1 MDLSIVIPVYNEE
14 KNVALLHQSIR
25 NTLDKT
31 DFKYEIVF
39 VDDGSTDNTFN
50 ILNNLKK
57 VKIIKFRK
65 NFGQTAA
72 MMAGFKEAKGSVIVS
87 MDGDLQNDPS
97 DIPKLIE
104 KLNEGYDAVSGWRY
118 NRKDSFSKVLFS
130 KFANSFRQ
138 LLIKDPV
145 HDSGCSL
152 RAYKK
157 ECLSEIE
164 LYGEMHRYIPAILNW
179 KGFKLSEIKVNH
191 FPRKNGKTKYNM
203 WRIHKGFMDL
213 MNVWFWRKYSSRPL
227 HIFGGSGLF
236 LTLLGFILGVTLLIA
251 RQIYGYSLGQSQ
263 LPLLA
268 VLMVVIGVQ
277 FFISGLL
284 ADISIK
290 NYYGHNGRKTY
301 SIEKILE
308 K

>member
-14 KNVALLHQSIR
+14 KNVALLHQTIR

-31 DFKYEIVF
+31 DFKYEIIF

-72 MMAGFKEAKGSVIVS
+72 MMAGFENSNGKVIVS
-87 MDGDLQNDPS
+87 LDGDLQNDPS
-97 DIPKLIE
+97 DIPKLLD
-104 KLNEGYDAVSGWRY
+104 KLNEGYDVVSGWRY
-118 NRKDSFSKVLFS
+118 NRQDSFGKKTFS
-130 KFANSFRQ
+130 KIANSFRQ
-138 LLIKDPV
+138 LLVKDPI

-157 ECLSEIE
+157 ECFSDLQ
-164 LYGEMHRYIPAILNW
+164 LHGEMHRYIPAILAW
-179 KGFKLSEIKVNH
+179 KGFKLDEVKVNH
-191 FPRKNGKTKYNM
+191 LPRKFGKTKYNM
-203 WRIHKGFMDL
+203 WRVLKGFMDL
-213 MNVWFWRKYSSRPL
+213 INVWFWRKYSNRPL
-227 HIFGGSGLF
+227 HIFGGFGIILS
-236 LTLLGFILGVTLLIA
+236 LLGFILGLSLIVA
-251 RQIYGYSLGQSQ
+251 RQFYGLSLGQSQ

-277 FFISGLL
+277 FFISGLM

-290 NYYGHNGRKTY
+290 NYYSNGRRTY
-301 SIEKILE
+301 SIEKIVE

>member
-14 KNVALLHQSIR
+14 KNVALLHQTIR

-31 DFKYEIVF
+31 DFKYEIIF

-72 MMAGFKEAKGSVIVS
+72 MMAGFENSNGKVIVS
-87 MDGDLQNDPS
+87 LDGDLQNDPS
-97 DIPKLIE
+97 DIPKLLD
-104 KLNEGYDAVSGWRY
+104 KLNEGYDVVSGWRY
-118 NRKDSFSKVLFS
+118 NRQDSFGKKAFS
-130 KFANSFRQ
+130 KIANSFRQ
-138 LLIKDPV
+138 LLVKDPI

-157 ECLSEIE
+157 ECFSDLQ
-164 LYGEMHRYIPAILNW
+164 LHGEMHRYIPAILAW
-179 KGFKLSEIKVNH
+179 KGFKLDEVKVNH
-191 FPRKNGKTKYNM
+191 LPRKYGKTKYNM
-203 WRIHKGFMDL
+203 WRVTKGFMDL
-213 MNVWFWRKYSSRPL
+213 INVWFWRKYSNRPL
-227 HIFGGSGLF
+227 HIFGGFGIILS
-236 LTLLGFILGVTLLIA
+236 LLGFILGLSLIVA
-251 RQIYGYSLGQSQ
+251 RQFYGMSLGQSQ

-268 VLMVVIGVQ
+268 VLIVVIGVQ
-277 FFISGLL
+277 FFISGLM

-290 NYYGHNGRKTY
+290 NYYSNGRRTY
-301 SIEKILE
+301 SIEKIVE

>member
-14 KNVALLHQSIR
+14 KNVALLHQTIR

-31 DFKYEIVF
+31 DFKYEIIF

-72 MMAGFKEAKGSVIVS
+72 MMAGFENSNGKVIVS
-87 MDGDLQNDPS
+87 LDGDLQNDPS
-97 DIPKLIE
+97 DIPKLLD
-104 KLNEGYDAVSGWRY
+104 KLNEGYDVVSGWRY
-118 NRKDSFSKVLFS
+118 NRQDSFGKKAFS
-130 KFANSFRQ
+130 KIANSFRQ
-138 LLIKDPV
+138 LLVKDPI

-157 ECLSEIE
+157 ECFSDLQ
-164 LYGEMHRYIPAILNW
+164 LHGEMHRYIPAILAW
-179 KGFKLSEIKVNH
+179 KGFKLDEVKVNH
-191 FPRKNGKTKYNM
+191 LPRKYGKTKYNM
-203 WRIHKGFMDL
+203 WRVLKGFMDL
-213 MNVWFWRKYSSRPL
+213 INVWFWRKYSNRPL
-227 HIFGGSGLF
+227 HIFGGFGIILS
-236 LTLLGFILGVTLLIA
+236 LLGFILGLSLIVA
-251 RQIYGYSLGQSQ
+251 RQFYGMSLGQSQ

-268 VLMVVIGVQ
+268 VLIVVIGVQ
-277 FFISGLL
+277 FFISGLM

-290 NYYGHNGRKTY
+290 NYYSNGRRTY
-301 SIEKILE
+301 SIEKIVE

>member
-14 KNVALLHQSIR
+14 KNVALLHQTIR

-31 DFKYEIVF
+31 DFKYEIIF

-72 MMAGFKEAKGSVIVS
+72 MMAGFENSNGKVIVS
-87 MDGDLQNDPS
+87 LDGDLQNDPS
-97 DIPKLIE
+97 DIPKLLD
-104 KLNEGYDAVSGWRY
+104 KLNEGYDVVSGWRY
-118 NRKDSFSKVLFS
+118 NRQDSFGKKTFS
-130 KFANSFRQ
+130 KIANSFRQ
-138 LLIKDPV
+138 LLVKDPI

-157 ECLSEIE
+157 ECFSDLQ
-164 LYGEMHRYIPAILNW
+164 LHGEMHRYIPAILAW
-179 KGFKLSEIKVNH
+179 KGFKLSEVKVNH
-191 FPRKNGKTKYNM
+191 LPRKFGKTKYNM
-203 WRIHKGFMDL
+203 WRVLKGFMDL
-213 MNVWFWRKYSSRPL
+213 INVWFWRKYSNRPL
-227 HIFGGSGLF
+227 HIFGGFGIILS
-236 LTLLGFILGVTLLIA
+236 LLGFILGLSLIVA
-251 RQIYGYSLGQSQ
+251 RQFYGLSLGQSQ

-277 FFISGLL
+277 FFISGLM

-290 NYYGHNGRKTY
+290 NYYSNGRRTY
-301 SIEKILE
+301 SIEKIVE

>member
-1 MDLSIVIPVYNEE
+1 
-14 KNVALLHQSIR
+14 
-25 NTLDKT
+25 
-31 DFKYEIVF
+31 
-39 VDDGSTDNTFN
+39 
-50 ILNNLKK
+50 
-57 VKIIKFRK
+57 
-65 NFGQTAA
+65 
-72 MMAGFKEAKGSVIVS
+72 
-87 MDGDLQNDPS
+87 
-97 DIPKLIE
+97 
-104 KLNEGYDAVSGWRY
+104 
-118 NRKDSFSKVLFS
+118 
-130 KFANSFRQ
+130 
-138 LLIKDPV
+138 
-145 HDSGCSL
+145 
-152 RAYKK
+152 
-157 ECLSEIE
+157 
-164 LYGEMHRYIPAILNW
+164 MHRYIPAILNW

>member
-31 DFKYEIVF
+31 DFKYEIIF

-72 MMAGFKEAKGSVIVS
+72 MMAGFENSNGKVIVS
-87 MDGDLQNDPS
+87 LDGDLQNDPS
-97 DIPKLIE
+97 DIPKLLD
-104 KLNEGYDAVSGWRY
+104 KLNEGYDVVSGWRY
-118 NRKDSFSKVLFS
+118 NRQDSFGKKAFS
-130 KFANSFRQ
+130 KIANSFRQ
-138 LLIKDPV
+138 LLVKDPI

-157 ECLSEIE
+157 ECFSDLQ
-164 LYGEMHRYIPAILNW
+164 LHGEMHRYIPAILAW
-179 KGFKLSEIKVNH
+179 KGFKLDEVKVNH
-191 FPRKNGKTKYNM
+191 LPRKYGKTKYNM
-203 WRIHKGFMDL
+203 WRVTKGFMDL
-213 MNVWFWRKYSSRPL
+213 INVWFWRKYSNRPL
-227 HIFGGSGLF
+227 HIFGGFGLI
-236 LTLLGFILGVTLLIA
+236 LTLFGFVLGISLLIL
-251 RQIYGYSLGQSQ
+251 RQFYGMSLGQSQ

-277 FFISGLL
+277 FFISGLM

-290 NYYGHNGRKTY
+290 NYYSNGRRTY
-301 SIEKILE
+301 SIEKIVE

>member
-31 DFKYEIVF
+31 DFKYEIIF

-72 MMAGFKEAKGSVIVS
+72 MMAGFENSNGKVIVS
-87 MDGDLQNDPS
+87 LDGDLQNDPS
-97 DIPKLIE
+97 DIPKLLD
-104 KLNEGYDAVSGWRY
+104 KLNEGYDVVSGWRY
-118 NRKDSFSKVLFS
+118 NRQDSFGKKTFS
-130 KFANSFRQ
+130 KIANSFRQ
-138 LLIKDPV
+138 LLVKDPI

-157 ECLSEIE
+157 ECFSDLQ
-164 LYGEMHRYIPAILNW
+164 LHGEMHRYIPAILAW
-179 KGFKLSEIKVNH
+179 KGFKLDEVKVNH
-191 FPRKNGKTKYNM
+191 LPRKFGKTKYNM
-203 WRIHKGFMDL
+203 WRVLKGFMDL
-213 MNVWFWRKYSSRPL
+213 INVWFWRKYSNRPL
-227 HIFGGSGLF
+227 HIFGGFGII
-236 LTLLGFILGVTLLIA
+236 LTLFGFVLGLSLLIA
-251 RQIYGYSLGQSQ
+251 RQFYGLSLGQSQ

-277 FFISGLL
+277 FFISGLM

-290 NYYGHNGRKTY
+290 NYYSNGRRTY
-301 SIEKILE
+301 SIEKIVE

>member
-104 KLNEGYDAVSGWRY
+104 N
-118 NRKDSFSKVLFS
+118 
-130 KFANSFRQ
+130 
-138 LLIKDPV
+138 
-145 HDSGCSL
+145 
-152 RAYKK
+152 
-157 ECLSEIE
+157 
-164 LYGEMHRYIPAILNW
+164 
-179 KGFKLSEIKVNH
+179 
-191 FPRKNGKTKYNM
+191 
-203 WRIHKGFMDL
+203 
-213 MNVWFWRKYSSRPL
+213 
-227 HIFGGSGLF
+227 
-236 LTLLGFILGVTLLIA
+236 
-251 RQIYGYSLGQSQ
+251 
-263 LPLLA
+263 
-268 VLMVVIGVQ
+268 
-277 FFISGLL
+277 
-284 ADISIK
+284 
-290 NYYGHNGRKTY
+290 
-301 SIEKILE
+301 
-308 K
+308 

>member
-14 KNVALLHQSIR
+14 KNVALLHQTIR

-31 DFKYEIVF
+31 DFKYEIIF

-72 MMAGFKEAKGSVIVS
+72 MMAGFENSNGKVIVS
-87 MDGDLQNDPS
+87 LDGDLQNDPS
-97 DIPKLIE
+97 DIPKLLD
-104 KLNEGYDAVSGWRY
+104 KLNEGYDVVSGWRY
-118 NRKDSFSKVLFS
+118 NRQDSFGKKTFS
-130 KFANSFRQ
+130 KIANSFRQ
-138 LLIKDPV
+138 LLVKDPI

-157 ECLSEIE
+157 ECFSDLQ
-164 LYGEMHRYIPAILNW
+164 LHGEMHRYIPAILAW
-179 KGFKLSEIKVNH
+179 KGFKLDEVKVNH
-191 FPRKNGKTKYNM
+191 LPRKYGKTKYNM
-203 WRIHKGFMDL
+203 WRVTKGFMDL
-213 MNVWFWRKYSSRPL
+213 INVWFWRKYSNRPL
-227 HIFGGSGLF
+227 HIFGGFGIILS
-236 LTLLGFILGVTLLIA
+236 LLGFILGLSLIVA
-251 RQIYGYSLGQSQ
+251 RQFYGLSLGQSQ

-277 FFISGLL
+277 FFISGLM

-290 NYYGHNGRKTY
+290 NYYSNGRRTY
-301 SIEKILE
+301 SIEKIVE

>member
-31 DFKYEIVF
+31 DFKYEIIF

-72 MMAGFKEAKGSVIVS
+72 MMAGFENSNGKVIVS
-87 MDGDLQNDPS
+87 LDGDLQNDPS
-97 DIPKLIE
+97 DIPKLLD
-104 KLNEGYDAVSGWRY
+104 KLNEGYDVVSGWRY
-118 NRKDSFSKVLFS
+118 NRQDSFGKKTFS
-130 KFANSFRQ
+130 KIANSFRQ
-138 LLIKDPV
+138 LLVKDPI

-157 ECLSEIE
+157 ECFSDLQ
-164 LYGEMHRYIPAILNW
+164 LHGEMHRYIPAILAW
-179 KGFKLSEIKVNH
+179 KGFKLDEVKVNH
-191 FPRKNGKTKYNM
+191 LPRKFGKTKYNM
-203 WRIHKGFMDL
+203 WRVLKGFMDL
-213 MNVWFWRKYSSRPL
+213 INVWFWRKYSNRPL
-227 HIFGGSGLF
+227 HIFGGFGIILS
-236 LTLLGFILGVTLLIA
+236 LLGFILGLSLIVA
-251 RQIYGYSLGQSQ
+251 RQFYGLSLGQSQ

-277 FFISGLL
+277 FFISGLM

-290 NYYGHNGRKTY
+290 NYYSNGRRTY
-301 SIEKILE
+301 SIEKIVE